1 MSNLPGSLHSGFYD
15 GSAKVV
21 LGPRPC
27 PLEGRSPRRW
37 RPSSSSGR
45 AGRRAGFPVAPSGAR
60 SCSSG
65 PRAPRPATT
74 ALSGGLSACSPG
86 SSLNGRGGCWK
97 SAPSLRVLGGVTRAG
112 RELAIAQAS
121 QVPAQRRLA
130 DRKTELLPD
139 PQGQILQPPANHPV
153 DRRRRAALPHLGQD
167 LALVV
172 VQLAGVPRGLAVD
185 QALRAASVELHNP
198 VPKGL
203 QPDAADPRRL
213 GPGAAVV
220 DLGQRQQPPTLT
232 RVPGRFRQA
241 PKLGC
246 VIDRTKC
253 NPWPHG
259 EPPFAS
265 RESDSLRSENPG
277 MSQPS
282 RGLVL
287 VASRSLRSS
296 VGLASLG
303 RRCADPG

>member
-1 MSNLPGSLHSGFYD
+1 MEAEL
-15 GSAKVV
+15 V
-21 LGPRPC
+21 LWSCGAR
-27 PLEGRSPRRW
+27 GRVPRRAQRRAILFFW
-37 RPSSSSGR
+37 PTRASSCHHSSRGVPFGRPALIVSSW
-45 AGRRAGFPVAPSGAR
+45 AGRFFK
-60 SCSSG
+60 
-65 PRAPRPATT
+65 
-74 ALSGGLSACSPG
+74 
-86 SSLNGRGGCWK
+86 SLQR
-97 SAPSLRVLGGVTRAG
+97 LRVLGRVTGAG
-112 RELAIAQAS
+112 RELAIAQS
-121 QVPAQRRLA
+121 PQFPAQRRLA
-130 DRKTELLPD
+130 DRDPKLLPD
-139 PQGQILQPPANHPV
+139 PKGQILQAPANHAV
-153 DRRRRAALPHLGQD
+153 DRRRRAALHRLCQG

-246 VIDRTKC
+246 VIVRTKC

-265 RESDSLRSENPG
+265 READSLRSENPG

-287 VASRSLRSS
+287 A
-296 VGLASLG
+296 
-303 RRCADPG
+303 PW